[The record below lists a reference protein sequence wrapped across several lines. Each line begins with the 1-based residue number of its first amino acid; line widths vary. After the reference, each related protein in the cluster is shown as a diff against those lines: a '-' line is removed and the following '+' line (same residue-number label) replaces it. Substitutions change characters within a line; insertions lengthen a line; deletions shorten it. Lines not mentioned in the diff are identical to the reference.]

1 MKYKEVFG
9 TGHSVWYT
17 VLELPGGGGGAMHGP
32 PALPIVIPDTIT
44 ALYTSVIPP
53 LKGDRH

>member
-17 VLELPGGGGGAMHGP
+17 VLELPGGGGGGDARP
-32 PALPIVIPDTIT
+32 PGTTYCHP
-44 ALYTSVIPP
+44 
-53 LKGDRH
+53 